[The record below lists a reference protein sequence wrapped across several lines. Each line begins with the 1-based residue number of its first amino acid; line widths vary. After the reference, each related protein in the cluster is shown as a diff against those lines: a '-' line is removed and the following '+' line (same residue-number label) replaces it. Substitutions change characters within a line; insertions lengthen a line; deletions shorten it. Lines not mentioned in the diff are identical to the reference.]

1 MLSATVSN
9 AQLNPLTAQ
18 YYSNTYLGN
27 PAMAGIEKGL
37 NVNVSYRRQWGTIPG
52 APVVQNLT
60 VDYSKN
66 KAAVGL
72 NLNFDKAGLQ
82 RQSRVVG
89 TYAYHLPLNANNTA
103 LHFGVSLGFMNQR
116 LSNGDIVGNSNDPLA
131 ASYNQRQTYIDG
143 DFGIGFTSNRLKVEA
158 ALPNLKTFFKREEIR
173 MVDVATFY
181 TAISYRLELSEG
193 AEGMD
198 LEPKAAYRGFKG
210 IDNIWDLGTQL
221 TLANRQVMLTAL
233 YHSTKSASFGL
244 GLDYKRK
251 YLINGFYT
259 TQTSALNTY
268 SNGTFEINVRGRF

>member
-1 MLSATVSN
+1 MLGAMVSK

-37 NVNVSYRRQWGTIPG
+37 NVNASYRRQWGTIPG

-72 NLNFDKAGLQ
+72 NVNFDKAGLQ

-116 LSNGDIVGNSNDPLA
+116 LSNSDIIGNSNDPLA

-143 DFGIGFTSNRLKVEA
+143 DFGIAFTSNRFKVEA

>member
-1 MLSATVSN
+1 MLAATVSK

-27 PAMAGIEKGL
+27 PAMAGMEKGL
-37 NVNVSYRRQWGTIPG
+37 NVNASYRSQWGSIPG

-60 VDYSKN
+60 VDYSRN

-72 NLNFDKAGLQ
+72 NVNFDKAGLQ

-89 TYAYHLPLNANNTA
+89 TYAYHLPLNAEGTA

-116 LSNGDIVGNSNDPLA
+116 LSGSDIVGNSNDPLA

-143 DFGIGFTSNRLKVEA
+143 DFGIGFTSNRFRVEA

-181 TAISYRLELSEG
+181 TAISYRLQLSDG

-210 IDNIWDLGTQL
+210 IENIWDLGTQL

>member
-1 MLSATVSN
+1 MVSK

-27 PAMAGIEKGL
+27 PAMAGIQKGL
-37 NVNVSYRRQWGTIPG
+37 NVSASYRRQWGTIPG
-52 APVVQNLT
+52 APVVQSLT

-72 NLNFDKAGLQ
+72 NVNFDKAGLQ

-116 LSNGDIVGNSNDPLA
+116 LSNSDIVGNSNDPLA

-143 DFGIGFTSNRLKVEA
+143 DFGIAFTSNRLKVEA

-173 MVDVATFY
+173 MLDVATFY

-210 IDNIWDLGTQL
+210 VDNIWDLGAQL
-221 TLANRQVMLTAL
+221 TLADRQVMLTAL